1 MNAAG
6 PPFQSQAKLWLT
18 AFVVS
23 ALINALLILAIG
35 FWVVANLVIHTPRHE
50 AASFE
55 SVALIVPQVVAGG
68 AIVGEEEAA
77 PAVPPP
83 AEPSFARTSPDQVEE
98 KPDSPDFIG
107 ERNTRATSDAAPLA
121 EAPDLPRQKGRE
133 PRWEDEIE
141 TTESDYQDGDLAHN
155 QSATPDS
162 PAMQQSVVP
171 PAEPLDPADPVQP
184 PASDTGVPPLPE
196 PPLERLAEGP
206 VPVDRRVKE
215 SPEPEELP
223 KPAPPERSE
232 EGKEEPEEPEK
243 PVEPTQPA
251 TPAPESP
258 SSPGFRG
265 NQKKTRLEGSISRLG
280 RSALDV
286 EDSLL
291 GRYHA
296 AVSRAVEKEWQRNCV
311 RNRDYIT
318 PGQLTMRVMLE
329 ASGKVRSVG
338 FMEEL
343 GVGNI
348 PKGFTLNSIRD
359 AEIPAMPGELKKQ
372 LDGEPLELIYRFNF

>member
-18 AFVVS
+18 AFVAS
-23 ALINALLILAIG
+23 ALLNAGVVVAIG
-35 FWVVANLVIHTPRHE
+35 FWALANLVIAPPGLE
-50 AASFE
+50 DASFE
-55 SVALIVPQVVAGG
+55 SFAMIVPQAATGMPAPG
-68 AIVGEEEAA
+68 AEVEVE
-77 PAVPPP
+77 VPPP
-83 AEPSFARTSPDQVEE
+83 ANRDFARTSPDQVEE
-98 KPDSPDFIG
+98 RSDSPDFIG
-107 ERNTRATSDAAPLA
+107 ERNTRATSDAPAVA
-121 EAPDLPRQKGRE
+121 DAPDLPSQKGRE
-133 PRWEDEIE
+133 PLWEDEIE
-141 TTESDYQDGDLAHN
+141 TTESEYQDGELPTMRSDA
-155 QSATPDS
+155 PDAPAIPETVVS
-162 PAMQQSVVP
+162 PV
-171 PAEPLDPADPVQP
+171 EPADPVP
-184 PASDTGVPPLPE
+184 SPAADPGKPPLPE
-196 PPLERLAEGP
+196 SPEERLAEGP

-215 SPEPEELP
+215 SPEPEEAP
-223 KPAPPERSE
+223 KPAPPERAE
-232 EGKEEPEEPEK
+232 EGKEENGTQGMPADPSK
-243 PVEPTQPA
+243 PSVNSKE
-251 TPAPESP
+251 
-258 SSPGFRG
+258 SPGFKG
-265 NQKKTRLEGSISRLG
+265 NQKKTRLEGSISRTG

-296 AVSRAVEKEWQRNCV
+296 SVSRAVEKEWQRNCV

-359 AEIPAMPGELKKQ
+359 ADIPAMPAELKKQ

>member
-23 ALINALLILAIG
+23 ALINVLLILALG
-35 FWVVANLVIHTPRHE
+35 FWVVANLVIHAPRSE

-55 SVALIVPQVVAGG
+55 SVALIVPQVVAGTPTVS
-68 AIVGEEEAA
+68 AETEPV
-77 PAVPPP
+77 VPPS
-83 AEPSFARTSPDQVEE
+83 AKAAFARTSPDQAAE

-107 ERNTRATSDAAPLA
+107 EQNTRATSNAAPLA
-121 EAPDLPRQKGRE
+121 EAPDLPSQKGRE
-133 PRWEDEIE
+133 PLWEDEIE
-141 TTESDYQDGDLAHN
+141 TTESEYQDGDLAHN
-155 QSATPDS
+155 RSAPPDS
-162 PAMQQSVVP
+162 PAMQESVVL
-171 PAEPLDPADPVQP
+171 PAEPVDPADPIQP

-196 PPLERLAEGP
+196 PPMERLAEGP

-215 SPEPEELP
+215 SPEPEAPP
-223 KPAPPERSE
+223 KPAPPERTE
-232 EGKEEPEEPEK
+232 EGKEKQEDQEK

-251 TPAPESP
+251 SPAPQ
-258 SSPGFRG
+258 SPGFRG

-296 AVSRAVEKEWQRNCV
+296 SVSRAVEKEWQRNCV

>member
-18 AFVVS
+18 AFVAS
-23 ALINALLILAIG
+23 ALLNAGMVLAIG
-35 FWVVANLVIHTPRHE
+35 FWAIANLVITKPRLE
-50 AASFE
+50 SEPFE
-55 SVALIVPQVVAGG
+55 SVAWIVPQSTAEVPVVNAE
-68 AIVGEEEAA
+68 GE
-77 PAVPPP
+77 PAVRPPP
-83 AEPSFARTSPDQVEE
+83 PNPAFARTSPDQAEE
-98 KPDSPDFIG
+98 TSDSPDFIG
-107 ERNTRATSDAAPLA
+107 ERNTRATSDAPPVAD
-121 EAPDLPRQKGRE
+121 APDLPSQKGRE
-133 PRWEDEIE
+133 PLWEDEIE
-141 TTESDYQDGDLAHN
+141 TTESDYQDGELATKR
-155 QSATPDS
+155 SDTPDA
-162 PAMQQSVVP
+162 PAIPEAVVAP
-171 PAEPLDPADPVQP
+171 DGPMKPADPAVSPAADLGKP
-184 PASDTGVPPLPE
+184 PVPESPR
-196 PPLERLAEGP
+196 ERLVEGA

-215 SPEPEELP
+215 SPETEDPP

-232 EGKEEPEEPEK
+232 EGKEESGKEGVPAEPSK
-243 PVEPTQPA
+243 PAVKSSE
-251 TPAPESP
+251 
-258 SSPGFRG
+258 SPGFRG
-265 NQKKTRLEGSISRLG
+265 NQKKTRLEGSISRVG

-296 AVSRAVEKEWQRNCV
+296 SVSRAVEKEWQRNCV

-359 AEIPAMPGELKKQ
+359 AEIPAMPAELKKQ

>member
-23 ALINALLILAIG
+23 ALLNAVVILAIG
-35 FWVVANLVIHTPRHE
+35 FWVLANLVITPPRLE
-50 AASFE
+50 EVPFE
-55 SVALIVPQVVAGG
+55 SVALIVPQVAAETPVA
-68 AIVGEEEAA
+68 AA
-77 PAVPPP
+77 TPEPVLPPPP
-83 AEPSFARTSPDQVEE
+83 ANPAFVRTSPDQAEE
-98 KPDSPDFIG
+98 KPESPDFIG

-121 EAPDLPRQKGRE
+121 DAPDLPSQKGRE

-141 TTESDYQDGDLAHN
+141 TTESEYQDGDLAHDR
-155 QSATPDS
+155 SATPDS
-162 PAMQQSVVP
+162 PAMPEPVVRPEGPDSPVP
-171 PAEPLDPADPVQP
+171 PTSEVGAPPV
-184 PASDTGVPPLPE
+184 PE
-196 PPLERLAEGP
+196 PPMERLVEGP

-215 SPEPEELP
+215 SPESEEPP
-223 KPAPPERSE
+223 KPAPTERSE
-232 EGKEEPEEPEK
+232 EGKEESKEQGK
-243 PVEPTQPA
+243 PAEAP
-251 TPAPESP
+251 TPAGSSP
-258 SSPGFRG
+258 QSPGFRG
-265 NQKKTRLEGSISRLG
+265 NQKKTRLEGSISRVG

-338 FMEEL
+338 FVEEL

>member
-18 AFVVS
+18 AFVAS
-23 ALINALLILAIG
+23 ALLNAAIVVAIG
-35 FWVVANLVIHTPRHE
+35 FWTIANLVITPPSLE
-50 AASFE
+50 EASFE
-55 SVALIVPQVVAGG
+55 SFAMIVPQ
-68 AIVGEEEAA
+68 AA
-77 PAVPPP
+77 TTSLAVDASAEPVVPPLP
-83 AEPSFARTSPDQVEE
+83 PDPDFARTSPDQAEE
-98 KPDSPDFIG
+98 KADSPDFIG
-107 ERNTRATSDAAPLA
+107 ERNTRATSDAPPVAD
-121 EAPDLPRQKGRE
+121 APDLPSQKGRE
-133 PRWEDEIE
+133 PLWEDEIE
-141 TTESDYQDGDLAHN
+141 TTESDYQDGELPSRRSD
-155 QSATPDS
+155 TPDS
-162 PAMQQSVVP
+162 PAMPEAVVSPVEPMEPADPATSPASDPGKPPMPEP
-171 PAEPLDPADPVQP
+171 PAE
-184 PASDTGVPPLPE
+184 
-196 PPLERLAEGP
+196 RLVEGP

-215 SPEPEELP
+215 SPEPEDAP

-232 EGKEEPEEPEK
+232 EGKEESGKQGVPSDPSK
-243 PVEPTQPA
+243 PSVNSA
-251 TPAPESP
+251 D
-258 SSPGFRG
+258 SPGFKG
-265 NQKKTRLEGSISRLG
+265 NQKKTRLEGSISRTG

-296 AVSRAVEKEWQRNCV
+296 SVSRAVEKEWQRNCV

-359 AEIPAMPGELKKQ
+359 AEIPAMPAELKKQ

>member
-23 ALINALLILAIG
+23 ALLNVVIILAIG
-35 FWVVANLVIHTPRHE
+35 FWALANLVINSPRLE
-50 AASFE
+50 QAPFE
-55 SVALIVPQVVAGG
+55 SVALIVPQVAAEVPVMNLEGEP
-68 AIVGEEEAA
+68 AI
-77 PAVPPP
+77 PPPP
-83 AEPSFARTSPDQVEE
+83 ANPAFARTSPDQVEE
-98 KPDSPDFIG
+98 KADSPDFIG
-107 ERNTRATSDAAPLA
+107 ERNTRATSDAPPMAD
-121 EAPDLPRQKGRE
+121 APDLPNQNGRE
-133 PRWEDEIE
+133 PLWEDEIE
-141 TTESDYQDGDLAHN
+141 TTESDYQDGELASN
-155 QSATPDS
+155 RSATPDAPAIPESVIS
-162 PAMQQSVVP
+162 PV
-171 PAEPLDPADPVQP
+171 EPMTPADPAIS
-184 PASDTGVPPLPE
+184 PAADVGKPLLPE
-196 PPLERLAEGP
+196 PPEERLVEGP

-215 SPEPEELP
+215 SPESEEPP
-223 KPAPPERSE
+223 KPAPPERTE
-232 EGKEEPEEPEK
+232 EGKEETKEQGVPAEPSK
-243 PVEPTQPA
+243 PAVETS
-251 TPAPESP
+251 E
-258 SSPGFRG
+258 SPGFRG
-265 NQKKTRLEGSISRLG
+265 NQKKTRLEGSISRTG

-359 AEIPAMPGELKKQ
+359 AEIPAMPAELKKQ
-372 LDGEPLELIYRFNF
+372 LEGEPLELIYRFNF